1 MDFKLD
7 RIPSHSGWIY
17 QFTLEAL
24 QTRNSSTDVMYFIY
38 PADTIYCAKSVTR
51 QLSLDDL
58 RCLPFDFFHSSCIH
72 REGYRKVLL
81 INRGKNLS
89 FGIVLDNFQTCCDQS
104 TREHFFAN
112 ISLRGESILFRDYR
126 E

>member
-1 MDFKLD
+1 MNFRLD
-7 RIPSHSGWIY
+7 RTPSHSDWIY

-58 RCLPFDFFHSSCIH
+58 RCSPLEFLYSSSIY

-81 INRGKNLS
+81 INRGRELS
-89 FGIVLDNFQTCCDQS
+89 LGIALDNYHSCCDQS

-112 ISLRGESILFRDYR
+112 ISLRGKPILYLFIS
-126 E
+126 